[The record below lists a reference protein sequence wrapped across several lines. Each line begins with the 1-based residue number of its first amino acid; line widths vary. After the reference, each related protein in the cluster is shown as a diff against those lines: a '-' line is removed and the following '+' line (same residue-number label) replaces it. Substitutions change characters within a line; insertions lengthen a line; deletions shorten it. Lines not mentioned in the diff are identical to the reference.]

1 MISLSS
7 PPPPPAP
14 QALTRAR
21 FRTLKTLGQGSFGV
35 AYLVADLE
43 AAAAAGEEGDAAAA
57 AAAAD
62 AEGAEGAPTPPSP
75 PTRPERLYVIK
86 SINISSM
93 DAKAKRAALGECEV
107 LSRLQHPNIVE

>member
-35 AYLVADLE
+35 AYLVIDLE
-43 AAAAAGEEGDAAAA
+43 AAAAADDEESDSAASAA
-57 AAAAD
+57 SSALA
-62 AEGAEGAPTPPSP
+62 AEGSPSP
-75 PTRPERLYVIK
+75 PARAERLYVIK

>member
-35 AYLVADLE
+35 AYLVIDLE
-43 AAAAAGEEGDAAAA
+43 AAAAADDEESDSAASAA
-57 AAAAD
+57 SALA
-62 AEGAEGAPTPPSP
+62 AEGSPSP
-75 PTRPERLYVIK
+75 PARAERLYVIK